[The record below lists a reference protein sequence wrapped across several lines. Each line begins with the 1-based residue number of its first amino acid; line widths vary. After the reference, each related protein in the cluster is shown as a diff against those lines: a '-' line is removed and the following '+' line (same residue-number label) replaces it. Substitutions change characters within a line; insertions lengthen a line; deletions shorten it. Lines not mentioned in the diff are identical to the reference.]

1 MGLPLNI
8 ARRYLFAKKSHN
20 VINVI
25 SAISA
30 IGMAIGTAALIL
42 ILSVYNGFD
51 DLVRKNLSDLDPDI
65 LITASEGKFFDAGD
79 PVFDRLDG
87 DSRISGIDCILQDN
101 IFINYDGRQG
111 IALAKGV
118 DTGYEGRTGLAGHIT
133 EGEFKFHEGE
143 IPMCVLGSSLSHSL
157 GVHTWFVQPLE
168 LFYPRRGATISTVNP
183 SASLESVKVWP
194 AGVLSISSDI
204 DAELILV
211 PYDIAR
217 TLFGVDDGKVSAI
230 EITLADGVKAAKFAE
245 SLDLGD
251 GYTVRDR
258 YRQHPAIYKM
268 MRYEKLAIYLI
279 LIFVVIIVAF
289 NIFGSM
295 SMLIIEKKNDMATLR
310 ALGATDGTVRRIFV
324 LEGWLISLSGL
335 IVGLIAGVALA
346 LLQQKFGFVKMPAGF
361 IVQSYPVSLKALD
374 VLWTAIGVAVIGI
387 AVSISSVPKTR

>member
-79 PVFDRLDG
+79 PVFDRLAG

-101 IFINYDGRQG
+101 IFINYDGHQG

-183 SASLESVKVWP
+183 SASLESAKVWP

-295 SMLIIEKKNDMATLR
+295 SMLIIEKKDDMATLR

>member
-25 SAISA
+25 SAISS

-79 PVFDRLDG
+79 PVFDRLAG

-183 SASLESVKVWP
+183 SASLESAKVWP

-295 SMLIIEKKNDMATLR
+295 SMLIIEKKDDMATLR

>member
-79 PVFDRLDG
+79 PVFDRLAG

-183 SASLESVKVWP
+183 SASLESAKVWP

-251 GYTVRDR
+251 GYTARDR

-295 SMLIIEKKNDMATLR
+295 SMLIIEKKDDMATLR

>member
-51 DLVRKNLSDLDPDI
+51 TLVEKNLSDLDPDI

-79 PVFDRLDG
+79 PVFEQLAGDG
-87 DSRISGIDCILQDN
+87 RVSKLFCVLQDN

-118 DTGYEGRTGLAGHIT
+118 DEAYEEHSRLADHIT
-133 EGEFKFHEGE
+133 EGEFRFRDGE
-143 IPMCVLGSSLSHSL
+143 IPMCVIGSTLSHSL

-168 LFYPRRGATISTVNP
+168 LFYPKKGATISTVNP
-183 SASLESVKVWP
+183 SASLESAKVWP
-194 AGVLSISSDI
+194 AGVFSISTDV
-204 DAELILV
+204 DAELIVV
-211 PYDIAR
+211 PYDIACS
-217 TLFGVDDGKVSAI
+217 LFGVDDGKVSAI
-230 EITLADGVKAAKFAE
+230 EITLSDGVKAEKFAD

-251 GYTVRDR
+251 GYSVKDR

-268 MRYEKLAIYLI
+268 MRYEKLAIFLI

-295 SMLIIEKKNDMATLR
+295 SMLIIEKKDDIATLR
-310 ALGATDGTVRRIFV
+310 ALGASDRMVRRIFV

-346 LLQQKFGFVKMPAGF
+346 LLQQKFGLVKMPVGF
-361 IVQSYPVSLKALD
+361 IVQSYPVALEALD
-374 VLWTAIGVAVIGI
+374 VLWTAIGVAAIGFI
-387 AVSISSVPKTR
+387 VSISSVPKTR

>member
-65 LITASEGKFFDAGD
+65 LISASEGKFFDAED
-79 PVFDRLDG
+79 PVFDRLAG
-87 DSRISGIDCILQDN
+87 DSRISGIHCVLQDN

-118 DTGYEGRTGLAGHIT
+118 DGGYEGRDELAGHIT
-133 EGEFKFHEGE
+133 EGEFKFHDGE

-183 SASLESVKVWP
+183 SASLESAKVWP

-211 PYDIAR
+211 PYDTAR
-217 TLFGVDDGKVSAI
+217 SLFGVDDGKVSAI
-230 EITLADGVKAAKFAE
+230 EITLADGVNAARFAD
-245 SLDLGD
+245 SLDLGG
-251 GYTVRDR
+251 GYTVKDR

-295 SMLIIEKKNDMATLR
+295 SMLIIEKKDDMATLR
-310 ALGATDGTVRRIFV
+310 ALGANDGMVRRIFV

-335 IVGLIAGVALA
+335 IVGLVAGVALA

-361 IVQSYPVSLKALD
+361 MVQSYPVSLKALD

-387 AVSISSVPKTR
+387 TVSISSVPKTR

>member
-79 PVFDRLDG
+79 PVFDRLAG

-183 SASLESVKVWP
+183 SASLESAKVWP

-295 SMLIIEKKNDMATLR
+295 SMLIIEKKDDMATLR

-335 IVGLIAGVALA
+335 IVGLITGVALA

>member
-79 PVFDRLDG
+79 PVFDRLAG

-183 SASLESVKVWP
+183 SASLESAKVWP

-295 SMLIIEKKNDMATLR
+295 SMLIIEKKDDMATLR
-310 ALGATDGTVRRIFV
+310 ALGATDGTVRRIFI

>member
-30 IGMAIGTAALIL
+30 IGMAIGTVALIL

-79 PVFDRLDG
+79 PVFDRLAG

-183 SASLESVKVWP
+183 SASLESAKVWP

-295 SMLIIEKKNDMATLR
+295 SMLIIEKKDDMATLR